1 MQPIIEKRR
10 AEVSELCRRLH
21 VRRLDLFG
29 SATTDRFDLVT
40 SDLDF
45 LVEFEPLP
53 PAAYAD
59 AWFDLRESLEALFG
73 RPVDLVSAG
82 SVSNPYF
89 AASIAASR
97 ETVYAA

>member
-1 MQPIIEKRR
+1 MQPIIETQR
-10 AEVSELCRRLH
+10 ADVAELCRRLH

-29 SATTDRFDLVT
+29 SASTGRFDLVT

-59 AWFDLRESLEALFG
+59 AWFDLREGLEALFG
-73 RPVDLVSAG
+73 RPVDLVSG
-82 SVSNPYF
+82 GTVSNPYF
-89 AASIAASR
+89 AASITASP